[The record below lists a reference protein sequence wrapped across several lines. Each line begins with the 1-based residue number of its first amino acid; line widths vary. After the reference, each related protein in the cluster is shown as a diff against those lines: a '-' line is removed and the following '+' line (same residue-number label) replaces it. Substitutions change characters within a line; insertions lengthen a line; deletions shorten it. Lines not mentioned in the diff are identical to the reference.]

1 MVQFFEKI
9 ESAGGSR
16 GAEFFS
22 SHPNPGN
29 RIQSV
34 NQEIRKLGGSR
45 SYRNDSAEFPANQ
58 AVLKVSPG

>member
-45 SYRNDSAEFPANQ
+45 SYRNDSADFQ
-58 AVLKVSPG
+58 RTRRSLK